1 MKWNDRF
8 RLLFCGAQGKAWL
21 VCVCTLLTYTLV
33 MGTMLSFGAWFL
45 RLEREFG
52 TNSTFIGWIGS
63 VTYGLLCLASPLS
76 TPLFLR
82 FGHRKVA
89 LCGVV
94 LCSASLL
101 TTSFVP
107 HIAYMFVTYSLL
119 YGLGANFVFNS
130 SINLVGAHFQHKYRS
145 LACCLAST
153 GFAFGTLVMN
163 PVTEAIL
170 SAVGLRNTY
179 RILAAMLLVNGV
191 LCCSTFVPPPDGNSD
206 TTSDDSQDHNHEGRT
221 LAKPSDTEHITAT
234 EKLMGQKN
242 KTPEFEGQTS
252 SVTNSTSTKEG
263 KENKKSHFQGVFR
276 RNVWTNPGFLLW
288 ILANVVLSLS
298 LLFPFFHLV
307 KYMTTLGI
315 PEKRGVIVAS
325 VAGFA
330 ELAGRVLCG
339 VLGDNLPFPMAYLFP
354 AAALI
359 MAVDTFSCLLI
370 TTFTGMIIYALV
382 IGLCTAVISCLVY
395 VVNSELFGLEN
406 VDSTWPFSI
415 GSQGLGGVIGPVI
428 AGAIYDRTG
437 AYSTLF
443 YVGGGLL
450 FLSSALLLVAILL
463 RNAMPLTEV
472 TSSDS
477 GHLSENIVI
486 GDDRYN
492 TPLIT
497 EKVTTV

>member
-1 MKWNDRF
+1 MEWNDRL
-8 RLLFCGAQGKAWL
+8 RLLLCGPRGKAWL
-21 VCVCTLLTYTLV
+21 VCVCTLLTYTSV
-33 MGTMLSFGAWFL
+33 IGTMLSFGAWFL
-45 RLEREFG
+45 KLEREFG
-52 TNSTFIGWIGS
+52 TNTTVIGWIGS

-89 LCGVV
+89 LGGVV

-119 YGLGANFVFNS
+119 YGLGANFVFNA
-130 SINLVGAHFQHKYRS
+130 SINLVGAHFQHRHRS
-145 LACCLAST
+145 LATCLAST

-163 PVTEAIL
+163 PLTEAIL
-170 SAVGLRNTY
+170 SSVGLRNTY
-179 RILAAMLLVNGV
+179 RILAAMILVKGV
-191 LCCSTFVPPPDGNSD
+191 LCCCAFVAPPDENSN
-206 TTSDDSQDHNHEGRT
+206 TASDDSHDHPHEHSA
-221 LAKPSDTEHITAT
+221 LAKPGDMEDVAAT
-234 EKLMGQKN
+234 EKLMEQTD
-242 KTPEFEGQTS
+242 TPEDENS
-252 SVTNSTSTKEG
+252 PVTNSTPAKEG
-263 KENKKSHFQGVFR
+263 TENRKNLFQSVFR
-276 RNVWTNPGFLLW
+276 KQVWTNPGFLFW
-288 ILANVVLSLS
+288 ILANVVLCLS

-330 ELAGRVLCG
+330 ELAGRLLCG
-339 VLGDNLPFPMAYLFP
+339 VLGDILPFPKAYLFP
-354 AAALI
+354 AAALV

-370 TTFTGMIIYALV
+370 TTFTGMIIYAFV
-382 IGLCTAVISCLVY
+382 IGLCTAIITCLVY

-415 GSQGLGGVIGPVI
+415 GSQGLGGVIGPTI

-437 AYSTLF
+437 TYSTLF

-450 FLSSALLLVAILL
+450 SLSSAMLLAAILL
-463 RNAMPLTEV
+463 RNARPLTEV
-472 TSSDS
+472 TSPDS
-477 GHLSENIVI
+477 GHLTQNIVL
-486 GDDRYN
+486 GDDRCP
-492 TPLIT
+492 TFQIT

>member
-1 MKWNDRF
+1 MNWNDRL
-8 RLLFCGAQGKAWL
+8 RLLFCGVQGKAWL
-21 VCVCTLLTYTLV
+21 VCVCTLLTSTSIF
-33 MGTMLSFGAWFL
+33 GTMLSFGAWFL
-45 RLEREFG
+45 KLEQEFG
-52 TNSTFIGWIGS
+52 TNSTVIGWIGS
-63 VTYGLLCLASPLS
+63 VAYGLLCLASPLS

-82 FGHRKVA
+82 FGHRKVS

-107 HIAYMFVTYSLL
+107 HIAYMFFTYSLL
-119 YGLGANFVFNS
+119 YGLGANFVFNA
-130 SINLVGAHFQHKYRS
+130 SINLVGAHFQHRHRS

-179 RILAAMLLVNGV
+179 RILAAVILVKGV
-191 LCCSTFVPPPDGNSD
+191 LCCCAFVAPPDGNSD
-206 TTSDDSQDHNHEGRT
+206 TASDDSHDRHDETRT
-221 LAKPSDTEHITAT
+221 LAKPCDKDDIAAT
-234 EKLMGQKN
+234 EKLMEQTDTSKG
-242 KTPEFEGQTS
+242 ETS
-252 SVTNSTSTKEG
+252 SETNSTSTKEG
-263 KENKKSHFQGVFR
+263 KEKKTSHLQSVFR
-276 RNVWTNPGFLLW
+276 RKVWTNPGFLLW
-288 ILANVVLSLS
+288 IFANVVLCLS
-298 LLFPFFHLV
+298 LLFPFFHLI

-315 PEKRGVIVAS
+315 PENRGVIVAS

-330 ELAGRVLCG
+330 ELAGRLLCG
-339 VLGDNLPFPMAYLFP
+339 VLGDILPFPKAYLFP
-354 AAALI
+354 AAALV

-382 IGLCTAVISCLVY
+382 IGLCTAIITCLVY

-415 GSQGLGGVIGPVI
+415 GSQGLGGVIGPTI

-450 FLSSALLLVAILL
+450 SLSSALLLAAILL
-463 RNAMPLTEV
+463 RNAMPLTEG

-477 GHLSENIVI
+477 GHLTQNIVL
-486 GDDRYN
+486 GEDRHH
-492 TPLIT
+492 TFQIT